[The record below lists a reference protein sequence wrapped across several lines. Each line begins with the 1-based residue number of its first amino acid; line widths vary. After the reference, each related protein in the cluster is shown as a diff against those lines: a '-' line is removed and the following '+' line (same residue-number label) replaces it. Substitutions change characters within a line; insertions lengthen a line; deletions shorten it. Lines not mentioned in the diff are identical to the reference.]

1 MKYQGHWV
9 HARFANNDKSL
20 IEAVLEQETADGEID
35 HSGVVIRVNMEDE
48 DFQSVLEVFS
58 LDQIEEMTKKHIAE
72 RTQVYLDMVKKIAT
86 DAGLIFDAEKIN
98 RFGNKE
104 LPAYFSAAENDS
116 EAEYL
121 FDLKLSVFEMPEV
134 YDSTNDDLKRQL
146 READTIAKTLYVAGK
161 FLYE

>member
-1 MKYQGHWV
+1 MNYQGQWV
-9 HARFANNDKSL
+9 HARYANNDKTI
-20 IEAVLEQETADGEID
+20 IEAVLEQVTADGEID
-35 HSGVVIRVNMEDE
+35 QSGVIMPVNMEEE

-58 LDQIEEMTKKHIAE
+58 LDQIEEMTKQHIAE

-86 DAGLIFDAEKIN
+86 DAGLLYDESKIN
-98 RFGNKE
+98 RFGDKQ
-104 LPAYFSAAENDS
+104 LPAYFSVAETDS
-116 EAEYL
+116 EEEYL

-146 READTIAKTLYVAGK
+146 READTIAKTLYIAGK

>member
-1 MKYQGHWV
+1 MNYQGQWV
-9 HARFANNDKSL
+9 HARYANNDKTI
-20 IEAVLEQETADGEID
+20 IEAVLEQVTEDGEID
-35 HSGVVIRVNMEDE
+35 HSGVIMPVNMEEE

-58 LDQIEEMTKKHIAE
+58 LDQIEEMTKQHIAE

-86 DAGLIFDAEKIN
+86 DAGLLYDESKIN
-98 RFGNKE
+98 RFGDKQ
-104 LPAYFSAAENDS
+104 LPAYFSVAETDS
-116 EAEYL
+116 EEEYL

-146 READTIAKTLYVAGK
+146 READTIAKTLYIAGK

>member
-1 MKYQGHWV
+1 MKYQGHWA

-20 IEAVLEQETADGEID
+20 IEAVLEQVTSDGEID

-58 LDQIEEMTKKHIAE
+58 LDQIEEMTKEHIAG
-72 RTQVYLDMVKKIAT
+72 RTQAYLNLVEKIAT
-86 DAGLIFDAEKIN
+86 EKGLIFQPDKLN

-104 LPAYFSAAENDS
+104 LPAYFATAENDI
-116 EAEYL
+116 EEEYL

-146 READTIAKTLYVAGK
+146 READTVAKTLYIAGK

>member
-1 MKYQGHWV
+1 MNYQGQWV
-9 HARFANNDKSL
+9 HARYANNSKTV
-20 IEAVLEQETADGEID
+20 IEAVLEQQTSDGEID
-35 HSGVVIRVNMEDE
+35 HSGVIIPVNMEEE

-58 LDQIEEMTKKHIAE
+58 LDQIEEMTKQHIAE

-86 DAGLIFDAEKIN
+86 DAGLLYDESKIN
-98 RFGNKE
+98 RFGDKQ
-104 LPAYFSAAENDS
+104 LPAYFSVAETDS
-116 EAEYL
+116 EEEYL

-146 READTIAKTLYVAGK
+146 READTIAKTLYIAGK

>member
-1 MKYQGHWV
+1 MNYQGQWV
-9 HARFANNDKSL
+9 HARYANNDKTV
-20 IEAVLEQETADGEID
+20 IEAVLEQVTADGEID
-35 HSGVVIRVNMEDE
+35 QSGVIMPVNMEEE

-58 LDQIEEMTKKHIAE
+58 LDQIEEMTKQHIAE

-86 DAGLIFDAEKIN
+86 DAGLLYDESKIN
-98 RFGNKE
+98 RFGDKQ
-104 LPAYFSAAENDS
+104 LPAYFSVAETDS
-116 EAEYL
+116 EEEYL

-146 READTIAKTLYVAGK
+146 READTIAKTLYIAGK